1 MERQG
6 FVQMG
11 RAMLSECLI
20 QFSVDGWRCVSSL
33 LFTWGQTMVDFPG
46 GSASKVSAYN
56 AGDQVRSLG
65 WEEGEG
71 NGNPL

>member
-1 MERQG
+1 
-6 FVQMG
+6 MG
-11 RAMLSECLI
+11 GVMLSRSLI
-20 QFSVDGWRCVSSL
+20 QFSVDVWSYVPSL

-71 NGNPL
+71 NGNPF